1 MTEIFAVQGA
11 QTVLEKQVCDKMKKQ
26 NAMKHTTQTRRQ
38 HLEDLKLLILKPQ
51 DNSPLPD
58 SQKGEEEKVEI
69 DFFLG
74 IFNERFWIL
83 KNICPIYYYCVPDV

>member
-1 MTEIFAVQGA
+1 MQGA

-69 DFFLG
+69 VFFSEYFQQTLM
-74 IFNERFWIL
+74 NLKKYLSNIL
-83 KNICPIYYYCVPDV
+83 LLCT